1 MNYCFNRENTIK
13 IYNCDCNFLL
23 DNLISKNINIDLIL
37 IDPPYELDN
46 HGKGKKPLANRM
58 TKVKEDVKYI
68 DSGFDYISIFDKF
81 LKLQKIPNI
90 LIFCS
95 NKQISRI
102 MSYFEN
108 KNLST
113 TLLVWKKSNPAPL
126 CNGKYISDSEFII
139 YVRGKGAYFNNDCDI
154 SLKYKV
160 KTFPILTNKNKL
172 HIAQKPLELI
182 EQLISLHTRIGDVV
196 LDCFMGS
203 GTTALGCKNLNRNFI
218 GCDIELDNF
227 ENTKKRLEL

>member
-1 MNYCFNRENTIK
+1 MKYWFSKDTAIK

-23 DNLISKNINIDLIL
+23 DNLIAKKVNIDLIL

-68 DSGFDYISIFDKF
+68 DNGFDYISIFDKF

-182 EQLISLHTRIGDVV
+182 EQLIALHSRENDLI

>member
-108 KNLST
+108 RNLST

-182 EQLISLHTRIGDVV
+182 EQLIALHTRIGDVV

-203 GTTALGCKNLNRNFI
+203 GTTALGCKNLNRKFI
-218 GCDIELDNF
+218 GCDIDLENF

>member
-1 MNYCFNRENTIK
+1 MNYWFNRENTIK

-23 DNLISKNINIDLIL
+23 DNLIDKNVNIDLVL

-160 KTFPILTNKNKL
+160 KTFPILTSKNKL

-203 GTTALGCKNLNRNFI
+203 GTTVLGCKNLNRKFI
-218 GCDIELDNF
+218 GCDIDLENF
-227 ENTKKRLEL
+227 ENTKKRLGL

>member
-1 MNYCFNRENTIK
+1 MNYWFSKDNAIK

-23 DNLISKNINIDLIL
+23 DNLIEKNINIDLIL

-58 TKVKEDVKYI
+58 TKVKEDVKHI
-68 DSGFDYISIFDKF
+68 DTGFDYISIFNKF
-81 LKLQKIPNI
+81 LKLQKIPNM

-95 NKQISRI
+95 NKQISKI
-102 MSYFEN
+102 MSYFES

-182 EQLISLHTRIGDVV
+182 EQLISLHTRIGDIV

-203 GTTALGCKNLNRNFI
+203 GTTALGCKNLNRKFI
-218 GCDIELDNF
+218 GCDIDLENF

>member
-1 MNYCFNRENTIK
+1 MKYWFSKDTVIK

-23 DNLISKNINIDLIL
+23 DNLIEKNINIDLIL

-58 TKVKEDVKYI
+58 TKVKEDVKHI
-68 DSGFDYISIFDKF
+68 DTGFDYISIFNKF
-81 LKLQKIPNI
+81 LKLQKIPNM

-95 NKQISRI
+95 NKQISKI
-102 MSYFEN
+102 MSYFES

-182 EQLISLHTRIGDVV
+182 EQLINLHSRENDLV

-218 GCDIELDNF
+218 GCDLELDNF

>member
-1 MNYCFNRENTIK
+1 MIV
-13 IYNCDCNFLL
+13 IFLL
-23 DNLISKNINIDLIL
+23 DNLIEKNVNIDLIL
-37 IDPPYELDN
+37 IDSPYELDN
-46 HGKGKKPLANRM
+46 HGKGGKPLMKRI
-58 TKVKEDVKYI
+58 TKVKEAVKQI
-68 DSGFDYISIFDKF
+68 SIGFDYISIFDKF

-139 YVRGKGAYFNNDCDI
+139 YVRGKGAYFDNDCDI
-154 SLKYKV
+154 RLKYKV

-182 EQLISLHTRIGDVV
+182 EQLLSLHTRIGDVV

-203 GTTALGCKNLNRNFI
+203 GTTAVGSKNLNRKFI
-218 GCDIELDNF
+218 GCDIELNNF